1 MTRWLLRLYPKA
13 FRDRYGDEV
22 VELINRSDHPRRDAL
37 NVAVHASRLRLK
49 TLIGRP
55 LRHLLDVIVVLAVF
69 VLGYT
74 VNDLHGGVSE
84 VHHHW
89 WSSFALAVTALTI
102 AARLA
107 VDVVAHR
114 HQQPPTHH

>member
-13 FRDRYGDEV
+13 FRERYGDEV
-22 VELINRSDHPRRDAL
+22 LEMINRSDHPRRDAL
-37 NVAVHASRLRLK
+37 NVAVHASRLRLQ
-49 TLIGRP
+49 TLITHP

-69 VLGYT
+69 DLGYT

-102 AARLA
+102 TARLA
-107 VDVVAHR
+107 VDVIANRRQH
-114 HQQPPTHH
+114 PPTDQ